1 MFDSKLGHL
10 GAGLR
15 NGMLASGLALL
26 VSCAVGERR
35 GDVVHDRVVAKAGSY
50 DLVDVRQA
58 VPDIK
63 IDLRYATEQNVTG
76 HALYPRHMPCLLRSR
91 TVERL
96 KQAQASLRVQGYSLV
111 IWDAWRP
118 PEAQEKL
125 HDHGGSTGM
134 FLDPK
139 NGWSRHCGGVSLDAT
154 LADAEGRE
162 LKMPTYFDE
171 NLEQASSARVDP
183 DPAVR
188 ERLRILHTAM
198 RRSGLIPLG
207 GEWWHFDDQ
216 DHLHDPVPVVWAR
229 EVGVQI
235 D

>member
-1 MFDSKLGHL
+1 MFGSKSSLP

-15 NGMLASGLALL
+15 NGMLALGLAVL

-35 GDVVHDRVVAKAGSY
+35 SAVLHGKVVEKAGSY

-58 VPDIK
+58 VPDMK
-63 IDLRYATEQNVTG
+63 VDLRYATAQNVTG
-76 HALYPRHMPCLLRSR
+76 RPLYPRHMPCLLRSM

-96 KQAQASLRVQGYSLV
+96 KQAQASLRAQGYGLV

-125 HDHGGSTGM
+125 FAHGGGTGM

-154 LADAEGRE
+154 LADVAGRE

-171 NLEQASSARVDP
+171 NLEQASSARLDP

-198 RRSGLIPLG
+198 RRAGLIPLE

-216 DHLHDPVPVVWAR
+216 DHLHDPVPVVWGR

>member
-1 MFDSKLGHL
+1 MFGSKLSLL

-15 NGMLASGLALL
+15 IGMLASGLAML
-26 VSCAVGERR
+26 VSCAVSERR
-35 GDVVHDRVVAKAGSY
+35 STVLHERVVAKAGSY

-58 VPDIK
+58 VPGMK
-63 IDLRYATEQNVTG
+63 VDLRYGTAQNVTG
-76 HALYPRHMPCLLRSR
+76 HALYPRHMPCLLRSM

-96 KQAQASLRVQGYSLV
+96 KLAQASLRAQGCSLV

-125 HDHGGSTGM
+125 YAHGGSTGM

-154 LADAEGRE
+154 LADAAGRE
-162 LKMPTYFDE
+162 LRMPTYFDE
-171 NLEQASSARVDP
+171 NLEQAYSARVDP

-188 ERLRILHTAM
+188 KRLRILHTAM
-198 RRSGLIPLG
+198 RKAGLIPLD

-216 DHLHDPVPVVWAR
+216 DHLHDPVPVVWGR

>member
-1 MFDSKLGHL
+1 MFGSNLSLL
-10 GAGLR
+10 GARLR
-15 NGMLASGLALL
+15 NGMLASGLTLL
-26 VSCAVGERR
+26 VSCAVTERR
-35 GDVVHDRVVAKAGSY
+35 SAMLHGRVVEKAVQY

-58 VPDIK
+58 VPDIG
-63 IDLRYATEQNVTG
+63 IDLRYATAQNVTG
-76 HALYPRHMPCLLRSR
+76 QPLYPRHMPCLLRSM

-96 KQAQASLRVQGYSLV
+96 KQAQASLRIQGYGLR

-118 PEAQEKL
+118 PEAQERL
-125 HDHGGSTGM
+125 YAHGGGTGM
-134 FLDPK
+134 FLDPRT
-139 NGWSRHCGGVSLDAT
+139 GWSRHCGGVSLDAT
-154 LADAEGRE
+154 LVDAAGRE

-183 DPAVR
+183 DPVVR
-188 ERLRILHTAM
+188 GRLSILHAAM
-198 RRSGLIPLG
+198 RRAGLIPLE

-216 DHLHDPVPVVWAR
+216 DHLHDPVPVVWGR

>member
-1 MFDSKLGHL
+1 
-10 GAGLR
+10 
-15 NGMLASGLALL
+15 MLASGMALL
-26 VSCAVGERR
+26 ASCAVTERR
-35 GDVVHDRVVAKAGSY
+35 SAIQHGKMVEKASQY

-58 VPDIK
+58 VPDIGV
-63 IDLRYATEQNVTG
+63 DLRYATAQNVTG
-76 HALYPRHMPCLLRSR
+76 HPLYPRHMPCLLRSM

-96 KQAQASLRVQGYSLV
+96 KQAQASLRAQGYGLR

-125 HDHGGSTGM
+125 HAHGGSTGL
-134 FLDPK
+134 FLDPRT
-139 NGWSRHCGGVSLDAT
+139 GWSRHCGGVSLDAT
-154 LADAEGRE
+154 LVDAAGRE

-171 NLEQASSARVDP
+171 NLEQAASARVDP

-188 ERLRILHTAM
+188 ERLRILHAAM
-198 RRSGLIPLG
+198 RRAGLIPLE

-216 DHLHDPVPVVWAR
+216 DHLHDPVPVVWGR